1 MPIVKNP
8 EDYTMPPPRPQ
19 RHIDDSNWIIE
30 NINGLTEKY
39 PDMWIAVLDKEVVIA
54 SKDLGKVKT
63 MARKKAR
70 EVGRGPCVY
79 IFVESFQRL
88 RRSPRQEVYL
98 SFPPQ

>member
-30 NINGLTEKY
+30 SINELTEKY

-70 EVGRGPCVY
+70 EVGRGPCFY
-79 IFVESFQRL
+79 KFVESLQRL
-88 RRSPRQEVYL
+88 RRSPKVYDY
-98 SFPPQ
+98 S